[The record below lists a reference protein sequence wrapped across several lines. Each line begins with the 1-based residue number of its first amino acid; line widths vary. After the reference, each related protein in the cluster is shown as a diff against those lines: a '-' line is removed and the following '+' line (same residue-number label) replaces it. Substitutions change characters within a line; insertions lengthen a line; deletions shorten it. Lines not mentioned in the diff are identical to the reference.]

1 MRTIITFSI
10 PVDKGNE
17 LIKSGNLESVMGGIV
32 EDFQPETAY
41 FYIDDSGRRAGAFV
55 VDMSDPLDLPKHVE
69 TLFFGLNASVSTRP
83 AFSLQDMAHLGDVV
97 GPIAE
102 KYG

>member
-10 PVDKGNE
+10 PVEKGNE
-17 LIKSGNLESVMGGIV
+17 LIKSGNLEKVMGGII
-32 EDFQPETAY
+32 EDFQPESAY
-41 FYIDDSGRRAGAFV
+41 FYIDDGGRRAGAFV
-55 VDMSDPLDLPKHVE
+55 VDMSDPLDLPRHVE
-69 TLFFGLNASVSTRP
+69 ALYFGLNASVSTRP
-83 AFSLQDMAHLGDVV
+83 AFSLADMARLGEVI